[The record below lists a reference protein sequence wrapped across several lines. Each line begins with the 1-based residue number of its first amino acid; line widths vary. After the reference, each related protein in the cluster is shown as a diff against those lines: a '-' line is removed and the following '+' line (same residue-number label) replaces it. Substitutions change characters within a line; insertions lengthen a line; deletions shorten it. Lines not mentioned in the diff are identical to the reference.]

1 MRTERRFAGRYSPM
15 TCGFEPW
22 KACSAG
28 VPTRAFA
35 KGIGFQQRAGAG
47 VPTRAFAK
55 GIGFQQ
61 RAGAGVTTRAFAKG
75 IGFQQRAGAG
85 GDTRATSLPCR
96 QQVQINNGK
105 AHPVCA
111 KRWQSQ
117 MR

>member
-22 KACSAG
+22 KACS
-28 VPTRAFA
+28 
-35 KGIGFQQRAGAG
+35 
-47 VPTRAFAK
+47 
-55 GIGFQQ
+55 
-61 RAGAGVTTRAFAKG
+61 AGVTTRAFAKG

>member
-61 RAGAGVTTRAFAKG
+61 RAGAG
-75 IGFQQRAGAG
+75 